1 MFLHHGCDGSELLD
15 SEGDMTPEELKEAIT
30 AQEALVVLLVKLH
43 QEQLKKLRN
52 LERELGGIK

>member
-1 MFLHHGCDGSELLD
+1 
-15 SEGDMTPEELKEAIT
+15 MTPEEIKEKIS

-43 QEQLKKLRN
+43 QEKLRN